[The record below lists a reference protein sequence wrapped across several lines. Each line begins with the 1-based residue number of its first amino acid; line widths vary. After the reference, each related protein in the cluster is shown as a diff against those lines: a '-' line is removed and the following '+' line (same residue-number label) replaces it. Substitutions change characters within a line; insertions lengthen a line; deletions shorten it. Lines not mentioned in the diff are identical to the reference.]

1 MTDFQTMLQGKKTYI
16 VLGLA
21 AFLHYAK
28 QKGVD
33 FGGIDAETLF
43 GNVEPY
49 LLGLAALF
57 KQAADQRAALAQ
69 SQAEKDLTIVRL
81 SKEGK

>member
-1 MTDFQTMLQGKKTYI
+1 MTNFVELLQGKKTYLM
-16 VLGLA
+16 LGLA
-21 AFLHYAK
+21 AFLHFAK
-28 QKGVD
+28 QRGVD

-57 KQAADQRAALAQ
+57 KQAADQRAALAK

-81 SKEGK
+81 AKES